1 MEPIKTILVP
11 VDFDG
16 PSEAALDT
24 ALRFARN
31 LEAKVILLH
40 VEPFK
45 LADVPED
52 VFYEGPNASSRA
64 RTNAM
69 AALSALAESRAS
81 SGIAIKTELREGI
94 AWDEILGAT
103 RSLKA
108 DMIVMGTH
116 GRKGLTRGILGS
128 VAEHVLRNA
137 KVPVMTIRAD
147 EP

>member
-24 ALRFARN
+24 AIRFAKN
-31 LEAKVILLH
+31 LGSKIVLLH

-45 LADVPED
+45 LADVPAG
-52 VFYEGPNASSRA
+52 VFYEGHNASSRA
-64 RTNAM
+64 RSN
-69 AALSALAESRAS
+69 ALAELSRLEQSKAS
-81 SGIAIKTELREGI
+81 SGIAITSEVREGI
-94 AWDEILGAT
+94 AWDEILGAA
-103 RSLKA
+103 RRLSA

-116 GRKGLTRGILGS
+116 GRKGLSRGILGS
-128 VAEHVLRNA
+128 VAEHVVRGA
-137 KVPVMTIRAD
+137 HVPVMTIRFD